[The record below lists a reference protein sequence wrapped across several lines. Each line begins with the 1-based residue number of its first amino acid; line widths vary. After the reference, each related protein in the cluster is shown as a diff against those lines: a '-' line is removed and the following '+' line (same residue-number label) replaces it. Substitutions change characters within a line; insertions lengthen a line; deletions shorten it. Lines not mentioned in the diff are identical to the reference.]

1 MAEPVLRRRRP
12 IGFPVRWTTWTA
24 ACAAAVLAGCAS
36 APRDGPPRN
45 PPPGLAQTPDAE
57 PRVEPIRGAGGTSRP
72 YTVAG
77 RSYTPIT
84 DDRPLVERGLASW
97 YGQGF
102 HARSTATGEPY
113 DMYAMTAA
121 HRTMPL
127 PSYARVRN
135 PANGREV
142 IVRVND
148 RGPFRDDRIID
159 LSYTAALRLDLLR
172 GVAPVEVERLTNEA
186 IRTGAWRRPSD
197 TQLAAAPTAVA
208 SSRAVA
214 SSAQAEA
221 VPVPAAWVQPVAAVP
236 SGAAASP
243 SASAPVPVW
252 RLAQASTAVASD
264 AAPASAAPELP
275 AAIAPAASLPAE
287 PPPRF
292 RNMEVA
298 PLAPMTPAPVPAPA
312 APASPAAPD
321 ATLPGSAAAPGVS
334 PPSAAGAAASASSA
348 IAAGVWMQLGAFRE
362 RDGAQ
367 TLLARV
373 AASQP
378 ELAGRLRIVEEAGA
392 HKVQVGP
399 YATRDAAQ
407 AAVGPLRGALG
418 LSPFAVERR

>member
-1 MAEPVLRRRRP
+1 MAESDLRGLRP

-24 ACAAAVLAGCAS
+24 VCAAAVLAGCAS

-57 PRVEPIRGAGGTSRP
+57 PRVEPIRGVGGTSRP
-72 YTVAG
+72 YAVAG

-186 IRTGAWRRPSD
+186 IRTGAWRRSSD
-197 TQLAAAPTAVA
+197 TQLAASAPT
-208 SSRAVA
+208 SFKTS
-214 SSAQAEA
+214 EA
-221 VPVPAAWVQPVAAVP
+221 VPVSAAWVQPVVAGP
-236 SGAAASP
+236 
-243 SASAPVPVW
+243 ASAPAPVVAPAPAPTPVW
-252 RLAQASTAVASD
+252 RLAQAATPIASD
-264 AAPASAAPELP
+264 AGSAPATSDAAVAAP
-275 AAIAPAASLPAE
+275 ALPAE

-298 PLAPMTPAPVPAPA
+298 PLAPMTPPPSVAPAPA
-312 APASPAAPD
+312 AVPLPGTSSPTAAPPS
-321 ATLPGSAAAPGVS
+321 ATAA
-334 PPSAAGAAASASSA
+334 AAGAATG
-348 IAAGVWMQLGAFRE
+348 IWMQLGAFRE
-362 RDGAQ
+362 REGAQ
-367 TLLARV
+367 ALLARV

-378 ELAGRLRIVEEAGA
+378 DVASRLRIVEEAGA
-392 HKVQVGP
+392 HKVQLGP
-399 YATRDAAQ
+399 YASRDAAQ
-407 AAVGPLRGALG
+407 TAAAPLRSALG
-418 LSPFAVERR
+418 LAPFTVERR